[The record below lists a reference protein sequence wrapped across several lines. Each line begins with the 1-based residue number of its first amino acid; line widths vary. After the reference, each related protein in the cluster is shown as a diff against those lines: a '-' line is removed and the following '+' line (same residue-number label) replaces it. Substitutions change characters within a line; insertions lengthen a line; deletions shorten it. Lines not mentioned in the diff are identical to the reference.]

1 MANQAPVKQ
10 KGKSK
15 KIVIIAAAV
24 AVVAAGIGVFAIGG
38 MKRNISA
45 EHAVADASALSV
57 SAADLRIAVVRMDDI
72 QKSAKIL
79 ADLRKQ
85 RESLESDLKS
95 DLERKQKKLE
105 SEKKAIES
113 QQGILS
119 REALQQRVVE
129 YQRTVGEF
137 QKEIAERAQAI
148 DASFQAALLEIQEK
162 HLDPVIDALAAKKG
176 LDLIMDARF
185 TRVVSKAPGLDIT
198 NEIIAAL
205 DKKATKF
212 NLKVK

>member
-1 MANQAPVKQ
+1 MPNKPLT
-10 KGKSK
+10 KSR
-15 KIVIIAAAV
+15 KIVLIAAA
-24 AVVAAGIGVFAIGG
+24 AALVAAGIGVFALSSA
-38 MKRNISA
+38 KRNISA
-45 EHAVADASALSV
+45 EAAVSDASPIAI
-57 SAADLRIAVVRMDDI
+57 SAADLKIAVVKMDDI
-72 QKSAKIL
+72 QKNSKIL
-79 ADLRKQ
+79 SDLRKQ
-85 RESLESDLKS
+85 RESLESELKA

-105 SEKKAIES
+105 AEKKSIES

-119 REALQQRVVE
+119 REALQARVVD
-129 YQRTVGEF
+129 YQRTVAEF

-148 DASFQAALLEIQEK
+148 DAAFQAALLEIQEK

-198 NEIIAAL
+198 NEIVAAL